1 MERNVPKHDCQHG
14 YLSSKR
20 STTISI
26 ERYLFQ
32 PRRRVWIQVYL
43 SYLISKSY
51 SPFRLSCFKDS
62 YNATLLN
69 HVLQFAS
76 LEDSYRYTNRKN
88 STDATDS
95 PWTSLAMRV
104 YSHLLGSQVT
114 HFNPLPTS
122 SNAYSIPASSTTL
135 CILRS
140 HLQTMNRSVSG
151 NVTIIQWKEPKTPS
165 VVSHSAAHTGICFG
179 DVNLDLKGNA
189 RVRE

>member
-1 MERNVPKHDCQHG
+1 MERNVPKHDCQQG
-14 YLSSKR
+14 YLSLKR
-20 STTISI
+20 STIIST

-32 PRRRVWIQVYL
+32 PRRRIWIQVYL

-51 SPFRLSCFKDS
+51 SPFGLSCFKDS

-88 STDATDS
+88 STDTTDS

-114 HFNPLPTS
+114 HLNLLPIS

-135 CILRS
+135 CILHL

-151 NVTIIQWKEPKTPS
+151 NVTIIQWKESKTPS
-165 VVSHSAAHTGICFG
+165 VASHSAAHMGICSG
-179 DVNLDLKGNA
+179 VVNLNLGSNA
-189 RVRE
+189 RERE